1 MTARHFSLCST
12 LLALACTTDGG
23 SGNDTSSSTTA
34 ATASS
39 DASAASSSAGD
50 GTTTAPG
57 DSSGASGSA
66 SATTATSTTDA
77 SDGSSSS
84 SSGGTD
90 DPGPDLRMVGPHAV
104 VHEDGELSLPDSGC
118 TMGYDIVRPGD
129 VDDAPTVV
137 LAHGFQGNRGSMA
150 GWAEH
155 WASWGVRV
163 VTPDLCHA
171 TIIDADHAQNGADL
185 VVLAQAVA
193 PGPVMYAGYSAGGLA
208 AVLAAAQ
215 DGTAIALLGLD
226 MVDSGGL
233 GAAAAAA
240 VVAPAHDVV
249 SEPSMC
255 NSTAN
260 GVPVFG
266 AMADSHV
273 VRLFEADHCDF
284 QNPGD
289 ALCGLC
295 SSPNDQHTPEQIRAG
310 ILGLS
315 TAAVLLRTAL
325 DPRAASWW
333 NPGGA
338 WYDAMI
344 EAGELAQL

>member
-1 MTARHFSLCST
+1 MNARTHALCST
-12 LLALACTTDGG
+12 LVAFACTADSGGG
-23 SGNDTSSSTTA
+23 SDATSSTGSSST
-34 ATASS
+34 
-39 DASAASSSAGD
+39 
-50 GTTTAPG
+50 TTTAPG
-57 DSSGASGSA
+57 SDADGSTAVTAESGA
-66 SATTATSTTDA
+66 AT
-77 SDGSSSS
+77 S
-84 SSGGTD
+84 SSGGVDATSTAPGSDDGSSTSGGLD
-90 DPGPDLRMVGPHAV
+90 DPGPDLRMVGPHPV
-104 VHEDGELSLPDSGC
+104 VHEDGELALPQSGC

-155 WASWGVRV
+155 WASWGARV

-171 TIIDADHAQNGADL
+171 TVIDADHAQNGADL

-226 MVDSGGL
+226 MVDAGGL

-249 SEPSMC
+249 SESSMC
-255 NSTAN
+255 NSSAN

-266 AMADSHV
+266 AMTDSNV

-289 ALCGLC
+289 ALCSLC
-295 SSPNDQHTPEQIRAG
+295 AAPNDAHTPEQIRAD

-325 DPRAASWW
+325 DPRGAAWW
-333 NPGGA
+333 NPGGQ

-344 EAGELAQL
+344 VGGELAQL